1 MSYFTFLGH
10 PMNLKRCL
18 SFLVVC
24 VFTFFLA
31 FVPTSFF
38 GVNPETGLPL
48 FTLTQ
53 QRVIAIFV
61 FTAMMWIL
69 EVIPTWTTS
78 VVAIVSILLTTSN
91 KGLGFL
97 ISGEGVGQLTNYKDI
112 MAAFADPV
120 IMLFLGGFVLAFAAT
135 KVGLDVQL
143 AKVMLKPFGTNPKMV
158 LLGVLLVIGV
168 FSMFM
173 SNTATAAMML
183 TFLTPVLATLP
194 KDGGGRIALAL
205 AIPIAANIGG
215 MGTPIGTPPNAIAL
229 GAINDSLP
237 ADQQITFVGW
247 MIRMVPYVIVMLLF
261 AWLLLLKLYP
271 FKAKKIELKIEGQ
284 EVKATPFQKYVV
296 WVTFALTIILWV
308 GEKWFGVNSNVVAM
322 IPFAVFSAT
331 GIMKAKH
338 LEHINWAVLWM
349 VAGGFALGT
358 ALNQTGLASTL
369 IENIPFASWN
379 ALVVMLA
386 GGFICYFLS
395 NFISNSAAANLV
407 VPILIVVGKALSG
420 KSDPANLP
428 DGGADGGAVVADT
441 LSKADTLI
449 PAADSVVA
457 SADSV
462 AVVSDSLAVASDS
475 LATAATSAQEAAAY
489 FEALGGVPALIIG
502 VAICASLAMCLPVS
516 TPPNAL
522 AHSTGMI
529 STKQMATVGII
540 IGVVGFILGYLMLI
554 FVGF

>member
-1 MSYFTFLGH
+1 
-10 PMNLKRCL
+10 MNLKRCL

-24 VFTFFLA
+24 IFTFFLA
-31 FVPTSFF
+31 LVPTSFF
-38 GVNPETGLPL
+38 GVNPDTGLPI

-97 ISGEGVGQLTNYKDI
+97 IAKENVGALTNYKDI

-143 AKVMLKPFGTNPKMV
+143 AKVMLKPFGTNPKTV
-158 LLGVLLVIGV
+158 LLGVLLVIGT

-194 KDGGGRIALAL
+194 KDGGGRISLAL

-229 GAINDSLP
+229 GALQE
-237 ADQQITFVGW
+237 AGYAITFAGW
-247 MIRMVPYVIVMLLF
+247 MLRMVPYVILMLVF
-261 AWLLLLKLYP
+261 AWVLLMKLYP
-271 FKAKKIELKIEGQ
+271 FKAKSIELKIEGQ

-308 GEKWFGVNSNVVAM
+308 GEQWFKINSNIVAM

-369 IENIPFASWN
+369 IKTIPFASWN
-379 ALVVMLA
+379 ALVVMLV

-395 NFISNSAAANLV
+395 NFISNSASANLV
-407 VPILIVVGKALSG
+407 VPILIVVGKAMVG
-420 KSDPANLP
+420 NPE
-428 DGGADGGAVVADT
+428 
-441 LSKADTLI
+441 
-449 PAADSVVA
+449 
-457 SADSV
+457 SA
-462 AVVSDSLAVASDS
+462 
-475 LATAATSAQEAAAY
+475 EA
-489 FEALGGVPALIIG
+489 FNALGGVPAMIIG

-529 STKQMATVGII
+529 TTKQMATVGIV
-540 IGVVGFILGYLMLI
+540 IGAVGLVLGYLMLI
-554 FVGF
+554 VIGF

>member
-1 MSYFTFLGH
+1 MSYFSFLGH
-10 PMNLKRCL
+10 PMNVKRCL
-18 SFLVVC
+18 SFLGVC
-24 VFTFFLA
+24 VITFFLA

-38 GVNPETGLPL
+38 GVDPVTAEPI

-61 FTAMMWIL
+61 FTALMWIL

-97 ISGEGVGQLTNYKDI
+97 ITKENVGALTNYKDV

-143 AKVMLKPFGTNPKMV
+143 AKVMLKPFGKNPKTV
-158 LLGVLLVIGV
+158 LLGVLLVIGF

-205 AIPIAANIGG
+205 AIPIAANLGG

-229 GAINDSLP
+229 GALQEAGYN
-237 ADQQITFVGW
+237 ITFAGW
-247 MIRMVPYVIVMLLF
+247 MLRMVPYVIVMLLF
-261 AWLLLLKLYP
+261 AWALLLKLFP
-271 FKAKKIELKIEGQ
+271 FKAKTIELKIEGAP
-284 EVKATPFQKYVV
+284 VKVTPFQKYVV

-308 GEKWFGVNSNVVAM
+308 GESLFKVNSNIVAM

-331 GIMKAKH
+331 GILKARH

-358 ALNQTGLASTL
+358 ALNQTGLATKL
-369 IENIPFASWN
+369 IEIIPFSSWN
-379 ALVVMLA
+379 ALVVMLV

-407 VPILIVVGKALSG
+407 VPILIVVGKAMAG
-420 KSDPANLP
+420 NPA
-428 DGGADGGAVVADT
+428 
-441 LSKADTLI
+441 
-449 PAADSVVA
+449 
-457 SADSV
+457 
-462 AVVSDSLAVASDS
+462 
-475 LATAATSAQEAAAY
+475 
-489 FEALGGVPALIIG
+489 FEGMGGVPAMIVGI
-502 VAICASLAMCLPVS
+502 AISASLAMCLPVS

-522 AHSTGMI
+522 AASTGMI
-529 STKQMATVGII
+529 TTKQMATVGII
-540 IGVVGFILGYLMLI
+540 IGVVGFALGYAMLI
-554 FVGF
+554 FIGF

>member
-1 MSYFTFLGH
+1 MSYFPFLGH

-24 VFTFFLA
+24 IFTFFLA
-31 FVPTSFF
+31 LVPTSFF
-38 GVNPETGLPL
+38 GVNPDTGLPI

-97 ISGEGVGQLTNYKDI
+97 IAKENVGVLTNYKDV

-143 AKVMLKPFGTNPKMV
+143 AKVMLKPFGTNPKTV

-194 KDGGGRIALAL
+194 KDGGGRISLAL

-229 GAINDSLP
+229 GALQD
-237 ADQQITFVGW
+237 AGYAITFAGW
-247 MIRMVPYVIVMLLF
+247 MFRMVPYVIIMLVI
-261 AWLLLLKLYP
+261 AWVLLMKLYP
-271 FKAKKIELKIEGQ
+271 FKAKSIELKIEGQ

-308 GEKWFGVNSNVVAM
+308 GEQWFKINSNIVAM

-369 IENIPFASWN
+369 IKTIPFANWN
-379 ALVVMLA
+379 ALVVMLV

-395 NFISNSAAANLV
+395 NFISNSASANLV
-407 VPILIVVGKALSG
+407 VPILIVVGKALMG
-420 KSDPANLP
+420 NPH
-428 DGGADGGAVVADT
+428 
-441 LSKADTLI
+441 
-449 PAADSVVA
+449 
-457 SADSV
+457 
-462 AVVSDSLAVASDS
+462 
-475 LATAATSAQEAAAY
+475 
-489 FEALGGVPALIIG
+489 FESLGGVPAMIIG

-529 STKQMATVGII
+529 TTKQMATVGIVM
-540 IGVVGFILGYLMLI
+540 GAVGLVLGYLMLI
-554 FVGF
+554 FIGF

>member
-1 MSYFTFLGH
+1 
-10 PMNLKRCL
+10 MNLKRCL

-31 FVPTSFF
+31 LVPTSFY
-38 GVNPETGLPL
+38 GLNPETGLPI

-78 VVAIVSILLTTSN
+78 VVAIVAILLTTSN

-97 ISGEGVGQLTNYKDI
+97 ITKENIGELTNYKSI

-143 AKVMLKPFGTNPKMV
+143 AKVMLKPFGTNPKKV
-158 LLGVLLVIGV
+158 LLGVLLVIGI

-194 KDGGGRIALAL
+194 KDGGGRISLAL

-229 GAINDSLP
+229 GALQD
-237 ADQQITFVGW
+237 AGYAITFAGW
-247 MIRMVPYVIVMLLF
+247 MLRMVPFVILMLVI
-261 AWLLLLKLYP
+261 AWVLLMKLYP
-271 FKAKKIELKIEGQ
+271 FKAKSIELKIEGQ

-296 WVTFALTIILWV
+296 WVTFALTIILWI
-308 GEKWFGVNSNVVAM
+308 GEQWFKINSNIVAM

-358 ALNQTGLASTL
+358 ALNQTGLATTL
-369 IENIPFASWN
+369 INTIPFASWN
-379 ALVVMLA
+379 SLVVMLV

-395 NFISNSAAANLV
+395 NFISNSASANLV
-407 VPILIVVGKALSG
+407 VPILIVVGKAMTG
-420 KSDPANLP
+420 NP
-428 DGGADGGAVVADT
+428 
-441 LSKADTLI
+441 
-449 PAADSVVA
+449 
-457 SADSV
+457 
-462 AVVSDSLAVASDS
+462 
-475 LATAATSAQEAAAY
+475 E
-489 FEALGGVPALIIG
+489 FEALGGVPAMIIG

-540 IGVVGFILGYLMLI
+540 MGVVGLVLGYLMLI
-554 FVGF
+554 FIGF

>member
-1 MSYFTFLGH
+1 MSYFHFLGH

-31 FVPTSFF
+31 LVPSSFF
-38 GVNPETGLPL
+38 GINPETGLPI

-97 ISGEGVGQLTNYKDI
+97 IAKENVGALTNYKDI

-143 AKVMLKPFGTNPKMV
+143 AKVMLKPFGTNPKTV
-158 LLGVLLVIGV
+158 LLGILLVIGI

-194 KDGGGRIALAL
+194 KDGGGRISLAL

-229 GAINDSLP
+229 GALQE
-237 ADQQITFVGW
+237 AGYAVTFAGW
-247 MIRMVPYVIVMLLF
+247 MLRMVPYVVVMLLI
-261 AWLLLLKLYP
+261 AWVLLMKLYP
-271 FKAKKIELKIEGQ
+271 FKAKSIELKIEGQ

-296 WVTFALTIILWV
+296 WVTFALTIILWI
-308 GEKWFGVNSNVVAM
+308 GEQWFKINSNIVAM

-369 IENIPFASWN
+369 IKTIPFASWN
-379 ALVVMLA
+379 ALVVMLV

-395 NFISNSAAANLV
+395 NFISNSASANLV
-407 VPILIVVGKALSG
+407 VPILIVVGKAMAG
-420 KSDPANLP
+420 NP
-428 DGGADGGAVVADT
+428 G
-441 LSKADTLI
+441 
-449 PAADSVVA
+449 
-457 SADSV
+457 
-462 AVVSDSLAVASDS
+462 
-475 LATAATSAQEAAAY
+475 
-489 FEALGGVPALIIG
+489 FEALGGVPAMIIG

-529 STKQMATVGII
+529 TTKQMATVGVVM
-540 IGVVGFILGYLMLI
+540 GVVGLVLGYLMLI
-554 FVGF
+554 FIGF

>member
-1 MSYFTFLGH
+1 MSYFSFLGH

-24 VFTFFLA
+24 IFTFFLA
-31 FVPTSFF
+31 LVPTSFF
-38 GVNPETGLPL
+38 GVNPDTGLPI

-97 ISGEGVGQLTNYKDI
+97 IAKENIGALTNYKDV

-143 AKVMLKPFGTNPKMV
+143 AKVMLKPFGTNPKTV
-158 LLGVLLVIGV
+158 LLGVLLVIGT

-194 KDGGGRIALAL
+194 KDGGGRISLAL

-229 GAINDSLP
+229 GALQD
-237 ADQQITFVGW
+237 AGYAITFAGW
-247 MIRMVPYVIVMLLF
+247 MLRMVPYVIIMLVF
-261 AWLLLLKLYP
+261 AWVLLMKLYP
-271 FKAKKIELKIEGQ
+271 FKAKSIELKIEGQ

-308 GEKWFGVNSNVVAM
+308 GEQWFKINSNIVAM

-369 IENIPFASWN
+369 IKTIPFASWN
-379 ALVVMLA
+379 ALVVMLV

-395 NFISNSAAANLV
+395 NFISNSASANLV
-407 VPILIVVGKALSG
+407 VPILIVVGKALMG
-420 KSDPANLP
+420 NPH
-428 DGGADGGAVVADT
+428 
-441 LSKADTLI
+441 
-449 PAADSVVA
+449 
-457 SADSV
+457 
-462 AVVSDSLAVASDS
+462 
-475 LATAATSAQEAAAY
+475 
-489 FEALGGVPALIIG
+489 FESLGGVPAMIVG

-529 STKQMATVGII
+529 TTKQMATVGIVM
-540 IGVVGFILGYLMLI
+540 GLVGLVLGYLMLI
-554 FVGF
+554 FIGF

>member
-1 MSYFTFLGH
+1 MSYFSFLGH
-10 PMNLKRCL
+10 PMNLRRCL

-31 FVPTSFF
+31 LVPTSFF
-38 GVNPETGLPL
+38 GINPETGLPI

-97 ISGEGVGQLTNYKDI
+97 IAKENVGALTNYKDV

-143 AKVMLKPFGTNPKMV
+143 AKVMLKPFGTNPKTV
-158 LLGVLLVIGV
+158 LLGILLVIGI

-194 KDGGGRIALAL
+194 KDGGGRISLAL

-229 GAINDSLP
+229 GALQE
-237 ADQQITFVGW
+237 AGYAVTFAGW
-247 MIRMVPYVIVMLLF
+247 MLRMVPYVVVMLLI
-261 AWLLLLKLYP
+261 AWVLLMRLYP
-271 FKAKKIELKIEGQ
+271 FKAKSIELKIEGQ
-284 EVKATPFQKYVV
+284 EIKATPFQKYVV

-308 GEKWFGVNSNVVAM
+308 GEQWFKINSNIVAM

-331 GIMKAKH
+331 GIMKARH

-369 IENIPFASWN
+369 IKTIPFASWN
-379 ALVVMLA
+379 ALVVMLV

-395 NFISNSAAANLV
+395 NFISNSASANLV
-407 VPILIVVGKALSG
+407 VPILIVVGKAMAGNPS
-420 KSDPANLP
+420 
-428 DGGADGGAVVADT
+428 
-441 LSKADTLI
+441 
-449 PAADSVVA
+449 
-457 SADSV
+457 
-462 AVVSDSLAVASDS
+462 
-475 LATAATSAQEAAAY
+475 
-489 FEALGGVPALIIG
+489 FESLGGVPAMIIG

-529 STKQMATVGII
+529 TTKQMATVGIVMGA
-540 IGVVGFILGYLMLI
+540 IGLVLGYLMLI
-554 FVGF
+554 FIGF

>member
-1 MSYFTFLGH
+1 MSYFSFLGH
-10 PMNLKRCL
+10 PMNLRRCL

-31 FVPTSFF
+31 LVPSSFF
-38 GVNPETGLPL
+38 GINPETGLPI

-97 ISGEGVGQLTNYKDI
+97 IAKENVGALTNYKDI

-143 AKVMLKPFGTNPKMV
+143 AKVMLKPFGTNPKTV
-158 LLGVLLVIGV
+158 LLGVLLVIGI

-194 KDGGGRIALAL
+194 KDGGGRISLAL

-215 MGTPIGTPPNAIAL
+215 MGTPIGTPPKAIAL
-229 GAINDSLP
+229 GALQE
-237 ADQQITFVGW
+237 AGYTVTFAGW
-247 MIRMVPYVIVMLLF
+247 MLRMVPYVIIMLVI
-261 AWLLLLKLYP
+261 AWVFLMKVYP
-271 FKAKKIELKIEGQ
+271 FKAKSIELKIEGQ
-284 EVKATPFQKYVV
+284 EIKATPFQKYVV

-308 GEKWFGVNSNVVAM
+308 GEQWFKINSNIVAM

-349 VAGGFALGT
+349 VAGGFALGP

-369 IENIPFASWN
+369 IKTIPFASWN
-379 ALVVMLA
+379 SLVVMLV

-395 NFISNSAAANLV
+395 NFISNSASANLV
-407 VPILIVVGKALSG
+407 VPILIVVGKAMAG
-420 KSDPANLP
+420 NP
-428 DGGADGGAVVADT
+428 G
-441 LSKADTLI
+441 
-449 PAADSVVA
+449 
-457 SADSV
+457 
-462 AVVSDSLAVASDS
+462 
-475 LATAATSAQEAAAY
+475 
-489 FEALGGVPALIIG
+489 FEALGGVPAMIIG

-529 STKQMATVGII
+529 TTKQMATVGIVMGA
-540 IGVVGFILGYLMLI
+540 IGLVLGYLMLI
-554 FVGF
+554 FIGF

>member
-10 PMNLKRCL
+10 PMNYRRCI

-31 FVPTSFF
+31 LVPTSFY
-38 GVNPETGLPL
+38 GVNPDTLEPI

-97 ISGEGVGQLTNYKDI
+97 MVKDNLGELTNYKSI

-143 AKVMLKPFGTNPKMV
+143 AKVMLKPFGKNPKTV
-158 LLGVLLVIGV
+158 LLGLLLVIGL

-194 KDGGGRIALAL
+194 KDGGGRISLAL
-205 AIPIAANIGG
+205 AIPIAANLGG

-229 GAINDSLP
+229 GALQD
-237 ADQQITFVGW
+237 AGYAITFVGW
-247 MIRMVPYVIVMLLF
+247 MLRMVPYVIVMLLI
-261 AWLLLLKLYP
+261 AWVLLMKLYP
-271 FKAKKIELKIEGQ
+271 FKAKSIEIKIEGAP
-284 EVKATPFQKYVV
+284 VKTTPFQKYVV

-308 GEKWFGVNSNVVAM
+308 GESLFKVNSNIVAM

-331 GIMKAKH
+331 GILKARD

-369 IENIPFASWN
+369 IQTIPFASWN
-379 ALVVMLA
+379 AIVVMLV

-395 NFISNSAAANLV
+395 NFISNSASANLV
-407 VPILIVVGKALSG
+407 VPILIVVGKAMMG
-420 KSDPANLP
+420 NPA
-428 DGGADGGAVVADT
+428 
-441 LSKADTLI
+441 
-449 PAADSVVA
+449 
-457 SADSV
+457 
-462 AVVSDSLAVASDS
+462 
-475 LATAATSAQEAAAY
+475 
-489 FEALGGVPALIIG
+489 FEAVGGVPAMIVGI
-502 VAICASLAMCLPVS
+502 AIAASLAMCLPVS

-529 STKQMATVGII
+529 TTKQMATVGII
-540 IGVVGFILGYLMLI
+540 LGVVGFALGYLMLI
-554 FVGF
+554 FIGF

>member
-1 MSYFTFLGH
+1 MSYFSFLGH
-10 PMNLKRCL
+10 PMNVKRCV
-18 SFLVVC
+18 SFLIVC

-31 FVPTSFF
+31 LVPTSFF
-38 GVNPETGLPL
+38 GTDPLTGANL

-97 ISGEGVGQLTNYKDI
+97 ITKENVGALTNYKDV

-143 AKVMLKPFGTNPKMV
+143 AKIMLKPFGKNPKTV
-158 LLGVLLVIGV
+158 LLGVLLVIGL

-205 AIPIAANIGG
+205 AIPIAANLGG
-215 MGTPIGTPPNAIAL
+215 IGTPIGTPPNAIAL
-229 GAINDSLP
+229 GALQEAGYN
-237 ADQQITFVGW
+237 ITFAGW
-247 MIRMVPYVIVMLLF
+247 MLRMVPYVIVMLLF
-261 AWLLLLKLYP
+261 AWVLLMKMFP
-271 FKAKKIELKIEGQ
+271 FKAKTIELKIEGAP
-284 EVKATPFQKYVV
+284 VKVTPFQKYVV

-308 GEKWFGVNSNVVAM
+308 GESIFKVNSNIVAM

-331 GIMKAKH
+331 GILKARH

-358 ALNQTGLASTL
+358 ALNQTGLATRL
-369 IENIPFASWN
+369 IEIVPFASWN
-379 ALVVMLA
+379 AIVVMA
-386 GGFICYFLS
+386 VGGLICYFLS

-407 VPILIVVGKALSG
+407 VPILIVVGKAMAG
-420 KSDPANLP
+420 NPA
-428 DGGADGGAVVADT
+428 
-441 LSKADTLI
+441 
-449 PAADSVVA
+449 
-457 SADSV
+457 
-462 AVVSDSLAVASDS
+462 
-475 LATAATSAQEAAAY
+475 
-489 FEALGGVPALIIG
+489 FESMGGVPAMIVGI
-502 VAICASLAMCLPVS
+502 AISASIAMCLPVS

-529 STKQMATVGII
+529 TTKQMATVGII
-540 IGVVGFILGYLMLI
+540 IGVVGFILGYAMLI
-554 FVGF
+554 LVGF

>member
-1 MSYFTFLGH
+1 MSYFHFLGH

-31 FVPTSFF
+31 FVPSSFY
-38 GVNPETGLPL
+38 GINPETGLPI

-97 ISGEGVGQLTNYKDI
+97 IAKENVGALTNYKDI

-143 AKVMLKPFGTNPKMV
+143 AKVMLKPFGTNPKTV
-158 LLGVLLVIGV
+158 LLGVLLVIGI

-194 KDGGGRIALAL
+194 KDGGGRISLAL

-229 GAINDSLP
+229 GALQEAGYN
-237 ADQQITFVGW
+237 ITFAGW
-247 MIRMVPYVIVMLLF
+247 MLRMVPYVILMLVI
-261 AWLLLLKLYP
+261 AWFLLMKLYP
-271 FKAKKIELKIEGQ
+271 FKAKSIELKIEGQ
-284 EVKATPFQKYVV
+284 EIKVTPFQKYVV

-308 GEKWFGVNSNVVAM
+308 GESIFKINSNIVAM

-331 GIMKAKH
+331 GIMKARH

-369 IENIPFASWN
+369 IKTIPFASWN
-379 ALVVMLA
+379 ALVVMLV

-395 NFISNSAAANLV
+395 NFISNSASANLV
-407 VPILIVVGKALSG
+407 VPILIVVGKALMG
-420 KSDPANLP
+420 NPH
-428 DGGADGGAVVADT
+428 
-441 LSKADTLI
+441 
-449 PAADSVVA
+449 
-457 SADSV
+457 
-462 AVVSDSLAVASDS
+462 
-475 LATAATSAQEAAAY
+475 
-489 FEALGGVPALIIG
+489 FESLGGVPAMIVG
-502 VAICASLAMCLPVS
+502 VAIAASVAMCLPVS

-529 STKQMATVGII
+529 TTKQMATVGII
-540 IGVVGFILGYLMLI
+540 MGAVGLTLGYLMLI
-554 FVGF
+554 FIGF

>member
-1 MSYFTFLGH
+1 
-10 PMNLKRCL
+10 MNVKRCV
-18 SFLVVC
+18 SFLIVC

-31 FVPTSFF
+31 LVPTSFF
-38 GVNPETGLPL
+38 GTDPATGANL

-97 ISGEGVGQLTNYKDI
+97 ISKENVGALTNYKDV

-143 AKVMLKPFGTNPKMV
+143 AKIMLKPFGKNPKTV
-158 LLGVLLVIGV
+158 LLGVLLVIGL

-205 AIPIAANIGG
+205 AIPIAANLGG
-215 MGTPIGTPPNAIAL
+215 IGTPIGTPPNAIAL
-229 GAINDSLP
+229 GALQEAGYN
-237 ADQQITFVGW
+237 ITFAGW
-247 MIRMVPYVIVMLLF
+247 MLRMVPYVIVMLLF
-261 AWLLLLKLYP
+261 AWVLLMKMFP
-271 FKAKKIELKIEGQ
+271 FKAKTIELKIEGAP
-284 EVKATPFQKYVV
+284 VKVTPFQKYVV

-308 GEKWFGVNSNVVAM
+308 GESIFKVNSNIVAM

-331 GIMKAKH
+331 GILKARH

-358 ALNQTGLASTL
+358 ALNQTGLATRL
-369 IENIPFASWN
+369 IQIIPFASWN
-379 ALVVMLA
+379 ALIVMIV
-386 GGFICYFLS
+386 GGLICYFLS
-395 NFISNSAAANLV
+395 NFISNSASANLV
-407 VPILIVVGKALSG
+407 VPILVVVGTAMK
-420 KSDPANLP
+420 DNP
-428 DGGADGGAVVADT
+428 DF
-441 LSKADTLI
+441 I
-449 PAADSVVA
+449 
-457 SADSV
+457 
-462 AVVSDSLAVASDS
+462 
-475 LATAATSAQEAAAY
+475 
-489 FEALGGVPALIIG
+489 ALGGVPAMIVGI
-502 VAICASLAMCLPVS
+502 AIAASVAMCLPVS

-529 STKQMATVGII
+529 TTKQMATVGII
-540 IGVVGFILGYLMLI
+540 LGVVGLILGYLMLI
-554 FVGF
+554 FIGF

>member
-1 MSYFTFLGH
+1 MSYFSFLGH
-10 PMNLKRCL
+10 PMNLRRCL
-18 SFLVVC
+18 SFLIVC

-31 FVPTSFF
+31 LVPSSFY
-38 GVNPETGLPL
+38 GINPETGLPI

-97 ISGEGVGQLTNYKDI
+97 IAKENVGALTNYKDI

-143 AKVMLKPFGTNPKMV
+143 AKVMLKPFGTNPKTV
-158 LLGVLLVIGV
+158 LLGVLLVIGI

-194 KDGGGRIALAL
+194 KDGGGRISLAL

-229 GAINDSLP
+229 GALQEAGYN
-237 ADQQITFVGW
+237 ITFAGW
-247 MIRMVPYVIVMLLF
+247 MLRMVPYVILMLVI
-261 AWLLLLKLYP
+261 AWVLLMKLYP
-271 FKAKKIELKIEGQ
+271 FKAKSIELKIEGAP
-284 EVKATPFQKYVV
+284 VKVTPFQKYVV

-308 GEKWFGVNSNVVAM
+308 GESLFKVNSNIVAM

-358 ALNQTGLASTL
+358 ALNQTGLATTL
-369 IENIPFASWN
+369 INTIPFASWN
-379 ALVVMLA
+379 ALVVMLV

-395 NFISNSAAANLV
+395 NFISNSASANLV
-407 VPILIVVGKALSG
+407 VPILIVVGKAMSG
-420 KSDPANLP
+420 NP
-428 DGGADGGAVVADT
+428 G
-441 LSKADTLI
+441 
-449 PAADSVVA
+449 
-457 SADSV
+457 
-462 AVVSDSLAVASDS
+462 
-475 LATAATSAQEAAAY
+475 
-489 FEALGGVPALIIG
+489 FEALGGVPAMIIG

-529 STKQMATVGII
+529 TTKQMSTVGII
-540 IGVVGFILGYLMLI
+540 LGAVGLVLGYLMLI
-554 FVGF
+554 FIGF

>member
-24 VFTFFLA
+24 VITFVLA
-31 FVPTSFF
+31 FLPTSVF
-38 GVNPETGLPL
+38 GVNEQGELL

-61 FTAMMWIL
+61 FTALMWIL

-97 ISGEGVGQLTNYKDI
+97 MAKENVGSLTNYKDV

-143 AKVMLKPFGTNPKMV
+143 ARVMLKPFGKNPKTV

-183 TFLTPVLATLP
+183 TFLTPVLLTLP
-194 KDGGGRIALAL
+194 ADGGGRISLAL

-215 MGTPIGTPPNAIAL
+215 IGTPIGTPPNAIAL
-229 GAINDSLP
+229 GALQEAGYN
-237 ADQQITFVGW
+237 ITFVDW
-247 MIRMVPYVIVMLLF
+247 MIRMVPFVII
-261 AWLLLLKLYP
+261 LLLVAWVILTKMFP
-271 FKAKKIELKIEGQ
+271 FKAKTIDLKIEA
-284 EVKATPFQKYVV
+284 KPTKTTPFQKYVV
-296 WVTFALTIILWV
+296 WVTFALTIILWI
-308 GEKWFGVNSNVVAM
+308 GESFFKVNSNIVAM

-331 GIMKAKH
+331 GILKARD

-369 IENIPFASWN
+369 IENIPFANWS
-379 ALVVMLA
+379 ALVVMII
-386 GGFICYFLS
+386 GGLICYLLS

-407 VPILIVVGKALSG
+407 VPILVVVGTAMKG
-420 KSDPANLP
+420 
-428 DGGADGGAVVADT
+428 
-441 LSKADTLI
+441 I
-449 PAADSVVA
+449 PS
-457 SADSV
+457 
-462 AVVSDSLAVASDS
+462 
-475 LATAATSAQEAAAY
+475 
-489 FEALGGVPALIIG
+489 FEALGGLPAMIIG
-502 VAICASLAMCLPVS
+502 IAIAASVAMCLPVS

-529 STKQMATVGII
+529 TTKQMATMGII
-540 IGVVGFILGYLMLI
+540 LGVIGLGLGYLMLI

>member
-1 MSYFTFLGH
+1 MSYFHFLGH

-31 FVPTSFF
+31 LVPSSFY
-38 GVNPETGLPL
+38 GVNPETLEPL
-48 FTLTQ
+48 FTATQ

-97 ISGEGVGQLTNYKDI
+97 MGEGVGAMTNYKDV

-143 AKVMLKPFGTNPKMV
+143 ARIMLKPFGTNPKTV
-158 LLGVLLVIGV
+158 LLGVLLVIGL

-183 TFLTPVLATLP
+183 TFLAPVLATLP
-194 KDGGGRIALAL
+194 QDGGGRISLAL
-205 AIPIAANIGG
+205 AIPIAANLGG

-229 GAINDSLP
+229 GALQE
-237 ADQQITFVGW
+237 AGYAITFVGW
-247 MIRMVPYVIVMLLF
+247 MVRMVPFVIVMLLF
-261 AWLLLLKLYP
+261 AWALLTKLYP
-271 FKAKKIELKIEGQ
+271 FKAKSIELKIEG
-284 EVKATPFQKYVV
+284 EPIKTTPFQKYVV

-308 GEKWFGVNSNVVAM
+308 GEKLFGVNSNIVAM

-331 GIMKAKH
+331 GILKARD

-358 ALNQTGLASTL
+358 ALNQTGLATTL
-369 IENIPFASWN
+369 IQNIPFASWN
-379 ALVVMLA
+379 AIVVMLV
-386 GGFICYFLS
+386 GGFLCYFLS

-407 VPILIVVGKALSG
+407 VPILIVVGKAMAG
-420 KSDPANLP
+420 N
-428 DGGADGGAVVADT
+428 
-441 LSKADTLI
+441 
-449 PAADSVVA
+449 A
-457 SADSV
+457 S
-462 AVVSDSLAVASDS
+462 
-475 LATAATSAQEAAAY
+475 
-489 FEALGGVPALIIG
+489 FEAMGGVPAMIVGI
-502 VAICASLAMCLPVS
+502 AIAASLAMCLPVS

-529 STKQMATVGII
+529 TTKQMATVGII
-540 IGVVGFILGYLMLI
+540 IGVVGFVLGYLMLI
-554 FVGF
+554 FIGF

>member
-10 PMNLKRCL
+10 PMNFKRCL
-18 SFLVVC
+18 SFLIVC

-31 FVPTSFF
+31 LVPTSFY
-38 GVNPETGLPL
+38 GVNPDTGLPI

-53 QRVIAIFV
+53 QRVIAIFA

-97 ISGEGVGQLTNYKDI
+97 MAKDNLGELTNYKSI

-143 AKVMLKPFGTNPKMV
+143 AKVMLKPFGKNPKTV

-194 KDGGGRIALAL
+194 KDGGGRISLAL
-205 AIPIAANIGG
+205 AIPIAANLGG

-229 GAINDSLP
+229 GALQDAGYN
-237 ADQQITFVGW
+237 ITFVGW

-261 AWLLLLKLYP
+261 AWFLLMKLYP
-271 FKAKKIELKIEGQ
+271 FKAKSIELKIEGAPI
-284 EVKATPFQKYVV
+284 KTTPFQKYVV

-308 GEKWFGVNSNVVAM
+308 GESLFKVNSNIVAM

-331 GIMKAKH
+331 GILKARH

-358 ALNQTGLASTL
+358 ALNQTGLATTL
-369 IENIPFASWN
+369 IKTIPFASWN
-379 ALVVMLA
+379 ALVVMLV
-386 GGFICYFLS
+386 GGLICYFLS
-395 NFISNSAAANLV
+395 NFISNSASANLV
-407 VPILIVVGKALSG
+407 VPILMVVGKAIAG
-420 KSDPANLP
+420 NPE
-428 DGGADGGAVVADT
+428 
-441 LSKADTLI
+441 
-449 PAADSVVA
+449 
-457 SADSV
+457 SAESF
-462 AVVSDSLAVASDS
+462 S
-475 LATAATSAQEAAAY
+475 
-489 FEALGGVPALIIG
+489 ALGGVSAMIIG

-529 STKQMATVGII
+529 TTKQMATVGII
-540 IGVVGFILGYLMLI
+540 VGIVGLVLGYAMLI
-554 FVGF
+554 FIGF

>member
-1 MSYFTFLGH
+1 MSYFSFLGH
-10 PMNLKRCL
+10 PMNYKRCI
-18 SFLVVC
+18 SFLIVC

-31 FVPTSFF
+31 FVPTSFY
-38 GVNPETGLPL
+38 GVNPDTGLPI

-53 QRVIAIFV
+53 QRVIAIFA

-78 VVAIVSILLTTSN
+78 VVAIVAILLTTSN

-97 ISGEGVGQLTNYKDI
+97 MAKDNLGELTNYKSI

-143 AKVMLKPFGTNPKMV
+143 AKVMLKPFGKNPKTV
-158 LLGVLLVIGV
+158 LLGVLLVIGI

-194 KDGGGRIALAL
+194 KDGGGRISLAL
-205 AIPIAANIGG
+205 AIPIAANLGG

-229 GAINDSLP
+229 GALQDAGYN
-237 ADQQITFVGW
+237 ITFVGW

-261 AWLLLLKLYP
+261 AWFLLMKLYP
-271 FKAKKIELKIEGQ
+271 FKAKSIELKIEGAPI
-284 EVKATPFQKYVV
+284 KTTPFQKYVV

-308 GEKWFGVNSNVVAM
+308 GESLFKVNSNIVAM

-331 GIMKAKH
+331 GILKAKH

-358 ALNQTGLASTL
+358 ALNQTGLATTL
-369 IENIPFASWN
+369 IKTIPFASWN
-379 ALVVMLA
+379 ALVVMLV
-386 GGFICYFLS
+386 GGLICYFLS
-395 NFISNSAAANLV
+395 NFISNSASANLV
-407 VPILIVVGKALSG
+407 VPILMVVGKAIAG
-420 KSDPANLP
+420 NPE
-428 DGGADGGAVVADT
+428 
-441 LSKADTLI
+441 
-449 PAADSVVA
+449 
-457 SADSV
+457 SAESF
-462 AVVSDSLAVASDS
+462 S
-475 LATAATSAQEAAAY
+475 
-489 FEALGGVPALIIG
+489 ALGGVSAMIVG

-529 STKQMATVGII
+529 TTKQMATVGVI
-540 IGVVGFILGYLMLI
+540 IGVVGVVLGYLMLI
-554 FVGF
+554 FIGF

>member
-1 MSYFTFLGH
+1 MSYFSFLGH
-10 PMNLKRCL
+10 PMNLRRCL

-31 FVPTSFF
+31 LVPSSFF
-38 GVNPETGLPL
+38 GINPETGLPI

-97 ISGEGVGQLTNYKDI
+97 IAKENVGALTNYKDI

-143 AKVMLKPFGTNPKMV
+143 AKVMLKPFGTNPKTV
-158 LLGVLLVIGV
+158 LLGVLLVIGI

-194 KDGGGRIALAL
+194 KDGGGRISLAL

-229 GAINDSLP
+229 GALQE
-237 ADQQITFVGW
+237 AGYTVTFAGW
-247 MIRMVPYVIVMLLF
+247 MLRMVPYVIIMLVI
-261 AWLLLLKLYP
+261 AWVFLMKVYP
-271 FKAKKIELKIEGQ
+271 FKAKSIELKIEGQ
-284 EVKATPFQKYVV
+284 EIKATPFQKYVV

-308 GEKWFGVNSNVVAM
+308 GEQWFKINSNIVAM

-369 IENIPFASWN
+369 IKTIPFASWN
-379 ALVVMLA
+379 SLVVMLV

-407 VPILIVVGKALSG
+407 VPILVVVGKAMSG
-420 KSDPANLP
+420 NPA
-428 DGGADGGAVVADT
+428 
-441 LSKADTLI
+441 
-449 PAADSVVA
+449 
-457 SADSV
+457 
-462 AVVSDSLAVASDS
+462 
-475 LATAATSAQEAAAY
+475 
-489 FEALGGVPALIIG
+489 FESLGGVPSMIAGI
-502 VAICASLAMCLPVS
+502 AICASIAMCLPVS

-522 AHSTGMI
+522 AASTGMI

-540 IGVVGFILGYLMLI
+540 MGVIGFVLGFAMLI
-554 FVGF
+554 FIGF

>member
-1 MSYFTFLGH
+1 MSYFSFLGH
-10 PMNLKRCL
+10 PMNVKRCL
-18 SFLVVC
+18 SFLGVC
-24 VFTFFLA
+24 VVTFFLA

-38 GVNPETGLPL
+38 GVDPVTAEPI

-61 FTAMMWIL
+61 FTALMWIL

-97 ISGEGVGQLTNYKDI
+97 IAKENVGALTNYKDV

-143 AKVMLKPFGTNPKMV
+143 AKVMLKPFGKNPKFV
-158 LLGVLLVIGV
+158 LLGVLLVIGI

-194 KDGGGRIALAL
+194 KDGGGRISLAL

-229 GAINDSLP
+229 GALQEAGYN
-237 ADQQITFVGW
+237 ITFAGW
-247 MIRMVPYVIVMLLF
+247 MLRMVPFVLLMLF
-261 AWLLLLKLYP
+261 IAWILLQKLYP
-271 FKAKKIELKIEGQ
+271 FKAKSIELKIEGAP
-284 EVKATPFQKYVV
+284 VKVTPFQKYVV

-308 GEKWFGVNSNVVAM
+308 GESLFKVNSNIVAM

-331 GIMKAKH
+331 GILKARH

-358 ALNQTGLASTL
+358 ALNQTGLATKL
-369 IENIPFASWN
+369 IEIIPFASWN
-379 ALVVMLA
+379 ALVVMLV

-407 VPILIVVGKALSG
+407 VPILIVVGKAMAG
-420 KSDPANLP
+420 NPA
-428 DGGADGGAVVADT
+428 
-441 LSKADTLI
+441 
-449 PAADSVVA
+449 
-457 SADSV
+457 
-462 AVVSDSLAVASDS
+462 
-475 LATAATSAQEAAAY
+475 
-489 FEALGGVPALIIG
+489 FENMGGVPAMIIG
-502 VAICASLAMCLPVS
+502 IAISASIAMCLPVS

-522 AHSTGMI
+522 AASTGMI
-529 STKQMATVGII
+529 TTKQMATVGIVM
-540 IGVVGFILGYLMLI
+540 GVVGFALGYLMLI
-554 FVGF
+554 FIGF

>member
-1 MSYFTFLGH
+1 
-10 PMNLKRCL
+10 MNVKRCV
-18 SFLVVC
+18 SFLIVC

-31 FVPTSFF
+31 LVPTSFF
-38 GVNPETGLPL
+38 GTDPVTGANL

-97 ISGEGVGQLTNYKDI
+97 ISKENVGALTNYKDV

-143 AKVMLKPFGTNPKMV
+143 AKIMLKPFGKNPKTV
-158 LLGVLLVIGV
+158 LLGVLLVIGF

-205 AIPIAANIGG
+205 AIPIAANLGG
-215 MGTPIGTPPNAIAL
+215 IGTPIGTPPNAIAL
-229 GAINDSLP
+229 GALQEAGYN
-237 ADQQITFVGW
+237 ITFAGW
-247 MIRMVPYVIVMLLF
+247 MLRMVPYVIVMLLF
-261 AWLLLLKLYP
+261 AWVLLMKMFP
-271 FKAKKIELKIEGQ
+271 FKAKTIELKIEGAP
-284 EVKATPFQKYVV
+284 VKVTPFQKYVV

-308 GEKWFGVNSNVVAM
+308 GESIFKVNSNIVAM

-331 GIMKAKH
+331 GILKARH

-358 ALNQTGLASTL
+358 ALNQTGLATRL
-369 IENIPFASWN
+369 IQIIPFASWN
-379 ALVVMLA
+379 ALIVMIV
-386 GGFICYFLS
+386 GGLICYFLS
-395 NFISNSAAANLV
+395 NFISNSASANLV
-407 VPILIVVGKALSG
+407 VPILVVVGTAMK
-420 KSDPANLP
+420 DNP
-428 DGGADGGAVVADT
+428 DF
-441 LSKADTLI
+441 I
-449 PAADSVVA
+449 
-457 SADSV
+457 
-462 AVVSDSLAVASDS
+462 
-475 LATAATSAQEAAAY
+475 
-489 FEALGGVPALIIG
+489 ALGGVPAMIVGI
-502 VAICASLAMCLPVS
+502 AIAASVAMCLPVS

-529 STKQMATVGII
+529 TTKQMATVGII
-540 IGVVGFILGYLMLI
+540 IGVVGLTLGYLMLI
-554 FVGF
+554 FIGF

>member
-1 MSYFTFLGH
+1 MSYFHFLGH
-10 PMNLKRCL
+10 PMNLRRCL

-31 FVPTSFF
+31 LVPSSFF
-38 GVNPETGLPL
+38 GVNPDTLEPI
-48 FTLTQ
+48 FTATQ

-78 VVAIVSILLTTSN
+78 VVAIVAILLTTSN

-97 ISGEGVGQLTNYKDI
+97 IGDGVGALTNYKDV

-143 AKVMLKPFGTNPKMV
+143 AKLMLKPFGTNPKTV
-158 LLGVLLVIGV
+158 LLGVLLVIGI

-194 KDGGGRIALAL
+194 KDGGGRISLAL
-205 AIPIAANIGG
+205 AIPIAANLGG

-229 GAINDSLP
+229 GALQEAGYN
-237 ADQQITFVGW
+237 ITFAGW
-247 MIRMVPYVIVMLLF
+247 MLRMVPYVLVMLLF
-261 AWLLLLKLYP
+261 AWFLLNKMYP
-271 FKAKKIELKIEGQ
+271 FKAKSIELKIEGAP
-284 EVKATPFQKYVV
+284 VKTTPFQKYVV
-296 WVTFALTIILWV
+296 WVTFALTIILWIFESV
-308 GEKWFGVNSNVVAM
+308 FGVNSNIVAM

-331 GIMKAKH
+331 GILKARD

-358 ALNQTGLASTL
+358 ALNQTGLATTL
-369 IENIPFASWN
+369 IQNIPFASWN
-379 ALVVMLA
+379 ALVVMLV

-407 VPILIVVGKALSG
+407 VPILIVVGKAMSG
-420 KSDPANLP
+420 SE
-428 DGGADGGAVVADT
+428 T
-441 LSKADTLI
+441 
-449 PAADSVVA
+449 
-457 SADSV
+457 
-462 AVVSDSLAVASDS
+462 
-475 LATAATSAQEAAAY
+475 
-489 FEALGGVPALIIG
+489 FEAMGGVPAMIIG
-502 VAICASLAMCLPVS
+502 IAISASIAMCLPVS

-529 STKQMATVGII
+529 TTKQMATVGLIL
-540 IGVVGFILGYLMLI
+540 GVVGFVLGYLMLI
-554 FVGF
+554 FIGF

>member
-31 FVPTSFF
+31 LVPTSFY
-38 GVNPETGLPL
+38 GINPETGLPI

-78 VVAIVSILLTTSN
+78 VVAIVAILLTTSN

-97 ISGEGVGQLTNYKDI
+97 MNVDNVGELTNYKSV

-143 AKVMLKPFGTNPKMV
+143 AKVMLKPFGTNPKTV
-158 LLGVLLVIGV
+158 LLGVLLVIGI

-194 KDGGGRIALAL
+194 KDGGGRISLAL

-229 GAINDSLP
+229 GALQD
-237 ADQQITFVGW
+237 AGYEITFVGW
-247 MIRMVPYVIVMLLF
+247 MLRMVPYVVVMLLF
-261 AWLLLLKLYP
+261 AWFLLMKLYP
-271 FKAKKIELKIEGQ
+271 FKAKKIELKIEGAPT
-284 EVKATPFQKYVV
+284 KTTPFQKYVV

-308 GEKWFGVNSNVVAM
+308 GESLFKVNSNIVAM

-331 GIMKAKH
+331 GILKARD

-358 ALNQTGLASTL
+358 ALNQTGLATTL
-369 IENIPFASWN
+369 INTIPFASWN
-379 ALVVMLA
+379 ALVVMLV

-395 NFISNSAAANLV
+395 NFISNSASANLV
-407 VPILIVVGKALSG
+407 VPILIVVGKAMSG
-420 KSDPANLP
+420 NPS
-428 DGGADGGAVVADT
+428 
-441 LSKADTLI
+441 
-449 PAADSVVA
+449 
-457 SADSV
+457 
-462 AVVSDSLAVASDS
+462 
-475 LATAATSAQEAAAY
+475 
-489 FEALGGVPALIIG
+489 FEALGGVPAMIAGI
-502 VAICASLAMCLPVS
+502 AICASLAMCLPVS

-529 STKQMATVGII
+529 TTKQMATVGII
-540 IGVVGFILGYLMLI
+540 IGVVGFVLGYLMLMFI
-554 FVGF
+554 GF

>member
-1 MSYFTFLGH
+1 MSYFHFLGH

-31 FVPTSFF
+31 LVPSSFY
-38 GVNPETGLPL
+38 GVNPETLEPI
-48 FTLTQ
+48 FTATQ

-97 ISGEGVGQLTNYKDI
+97 MGEGVGAMTNYKDV

-158 LLGVLLVIGV
+158 LLGVLLVIGI

-183 TFLTPVLATLP
+183 TFLTPVLAILP
-194 KDGGGRIALAL
+194 KDGGGRISLAL
-205 AIPIAANIGG
+205 AIPIAANLGG

-229 GAINDSLP
+229 GALQD
-237 ADQQITFVGW
+237 AGYGITFVGW
-247 MIRMVPYVIVMLLF
+247 MIRMVPFVIVMLVL
-261 AWLLLLKLYP
+261 AWLLLMKLYP
-271 FKAKKIELKIEGQ
+271 FKAKSIELKIEGAP
-284 EVKATPFQKYVV
+284 VKTTPFQKYVV

-308 GEKWFGVNSNVVAM
+308 GEKLFGVNSNIVAM

-331 GIMKAKH
+331 GILKARD

-358 ALNQTGLASTL
+358 ALNQTGLATTL
-369 IENIPFASWN
+369 IQNIPFASWN
-379 ALVVMLA
+379 ALVVMLV

-407 VPILIVVGKALSG
+407 VPILIVVGKAMSG
-420 KSDPANLP
+420 NPS
-428 DGGADGGAVVADT
+428 
-441 LSKADTLI
+441 
-449 PAADSVVA
+449 
-457 SADSV
+457 
-462 AVVSDSLAVASDS
+462 
-475 LATAATSAQEAAAY
+475 
-489 FEALGGVPALIIG
+489 FESLGGVPAMIVGI
-502 VAICASLAMCLPVS
+502 AIAASLAMCLPVS

-529 STKQMATVGII
+529 TTKQMATVGII
-540 IGVVGFILGYLMLI
+540 IGVVGFVLGYLMLI
-554 FVGF
+554 FIGF

>member
-1 MSYFTFLGH
+1 MSYFHFLGH

-31 FVPTSFF
+31 FVPSSFY
-38 GVNPETGLPL
+38 GINPETGLPV

-97 ISGEGVGQLTNYKDI
+97 IAKENVGALTNYKDI

-143 AKVMLKPFGTNPKMV
+143 AKVMLKPFGTNPKTV
-158 LLGVLLVIGV
+158 LLGVLLVIGI

-194 KDGGGRIALAL
+194 KDGGGRISLAL

-229 GAINDSLP
+229 GALQEAGYN
-237 ADQQITFVGW
+237 ITFAGW
-247 MIRMVPYVIVMLLF
+247 MLRMVPYVILMLVI
-261 AWLLLLKLYP
+261 AWFLLMKLYP
-271 FKAKKIELKIEGQ
+271 FKAKSIELKIEGQ
-284 EVKATPFQKYVV
+284 EIKVTPFQKYVV

-308 GEKWFGVNSNVVAM
+308 GESIFKINSNIVAM

-331 GIMKAKH
+331 GIMKARH

-369 IENIPFASWN
+369 IKTIPFASWN
-379 ALVVMLA
+379 ALIVMLV

-395 NFISNSAAANLV
+395 NFISNSASANLV
-407 VPILIVVGKALSG
+407 VPILIVVGKAMAG
-420 KSDPANLP
+420 NP
-428 DGGADGGAVVADT
+428 G
-441 LSKADTLI
+441 
-449 PAADSVVA
+449 
-457 SADSV
+457 
-462 AVVSDSLAVASDS
+462 
-475 LATAATSAQEAAAY
+475 
-489 FEALGGVPALIIG
+489 FEALGGVPAMIIG

-529 STKQMATVGII
+529 TTKQMATVGIV
-540 IGVVGFILGYLMLI
+540 IGAVGLVLGYLMLI
-554 FVGF
+554 FIGF

>member
-1 MSYFTFLGH
+1 MSYFSFLGH

-24 VFTFFLA
+24 IFTFFLA
-31 FVPTSFF
+31 LVPTSFF
-38 GVNPETGLPL
+38 GVNPDTGLPI

-97 ISGEGVGQLTNYKDI
+97 IAKENIGALTNYKDV
-112 MAAFADPV
+112 MDAFADPV

-143 AKVMLKPFGTNPKMV
+143 AKVMLKPFGTNPKTV
-158 LLGVLLVIGV
+158 LLGVLLVIGI

-194 KDGGGRIALAL
+194 KDGGGRISLAL

-229 GAINDSLP
+229 GALQD
-237 ADQQITFVGW
+237 AGYAITFAGW
-247 MIRMVPYVIVMLLF
+247 MLRMVPYVIIMLVF
-261 AWLLLLKLYP
+261 AWVLLMKLYP
-271 FKAKKIELKIEGQ
+271 FKAKSIELKIEGQ

-308 GEKWFGVNSNVVAM
+308 GEQWFKINSNIVAM

-369 IENIPFASWN
+369 IKTIPFASWN
-379 ALVVMLA
+379 ALVVMLV

-395 NFISNSAAANLV
+395 NFISNSASANLV
-407 VPILIVVGKALSG
+407 VPILIVVGKALMG
-420 KSDPANLP
+420 NPH
-428 DGGADGGAVVADT
+428 
-441 LSKADTLI
+441 
-449 PAADSVVA
+449 
-457 SADSV
+457 
-462 AVVSDSLAVASDS
+462 
-475 LATAATSAQEAAAY
+475 
-489 FEALGGVPALIIG
+489 FESLGGVPAMIIG

-529 STKQMATVGII
+529 TTKQMATVGIVM
-540 IGVVGFILGYLMLI
+540 GLVGLVLGYLMLI
-554 FVGF
+554 FIGF

>member
-1 MSYFTFLGH
+1 MSYFNFLGH
-10 PMNLKRCL
+10 PMNYKRCL

-31 FVPTSFF
+31 LVPTSFF
-38 GVNPETGLPL
+38 GLNPETGLPI

-53 QRVIAIFV
+53 QRVIAIFA

-78 VVAIVSILLTTSN
+78 VVAIVAILLTTSN

-97 ISGEGVGQLTNYKDI
+97 MEKDNIGELTNYKTV

-143 AKVMLKPFGTNPKMV
+143 AKVMLKPFGTNPKKV

-194 KDGGGRIALAL
+194 KDGGGRISLAL
-205 AIPIAANIGG
+205 AIPIAANLGG

-229 GAINDSLP
+229 GALQE
-237 ADQQITFVGW
+237 ADYNITFVGW
-247 MIRMVPYVIVMLLF
+247 MIRMVPYVLVMLVF
-261 AWLLLLKLYP
+261 AWLLLMKLYP
-271 FKAKKIELKIEGQ
+271 FKAKSIELKIEGTPI
-284 EVKATPFQKYVV
+284 KTTPFQKYVV

-308 GEKWFGVNSNVVAM
+308 GESLFKVNSNIVAL

-331 GIMKAKH
+331 GILKSRD

-358 ALNQTGLASTL
+358 ALNQTGLASNL
-369 IENIPFASWN
+369 IQTIPFANWN
-379 ALVVMLA
+379 ALVVMLV

-395 NFISNSAAANLV
+395 NFISNSASANLV
-407 VPILIVVGKALSG
+407 VPILIVVGKAMSG
-420 KSDPANLP
+420 TPA
-428 DGGADGGAVVADT
+428 
-441 LSKADTLI
+441 
-449 PAADSVVA
+449 
-457 SADSV
+457 
-462 AVVSDSLAVASDS
+462 
-475 LATAATSAQEAAAY
+475 
-489 FEALGGVPALIIG
+489 FEALGGVPAMITG

-529 STKQMATVGII
+529 TTRQMATVGII
-540 IGVVGFILGYLMLI
+540 IGVVGLVLGYAMLI
-554 FVGF
+554 FIGF

>member
-1 MSYFTFLGH
+1 
-10 PMNLKRCL
+10 MNLKRCL

-31 FVPTSFF
+31 LVPTSFY
-38 GVNPETGLPL
+38 GVNPETLEPI

-78 VVAIVSILLTTSN
+78 VVAIVAILLTTSN

-97 ISGEGVGQLTNYKDI
+97 MMKENVGEMTNYKSI

-143 AKVMLKPFGTNPKMV
+143 AKVMLKPFGNKPKTV

-183 TFLTPVLATLP
+183 TFLTPVLLTLP
-194 KDGGGRIALAL
+194 ADGGGRISFAL
-205 AIPIAANIGG
+205 AIPIAANLGG
-215 MGTPIGTPPNAIAL
+215 IGTPIGTPPNAIAL
-229 GAINDSLP
+229 GALQEAGFN
-237 ADQQITFVGW
+237 ITFVGW
-247 MIRMVPYVIVMLLF
+247 MIRMVPYVIVMLLI
-261 AWLLLLKLYP
+261 AWFLLTKMFP
-271 FKAKKIELKIEGQ
+271 FKAKTIELKIEGAP
-284 EVKATPFQKYVV
+284 VKVTPFQKYVV

-308 GEKWFGVNSNVVAM
+308 FEGVIGVNSNIVAM

-331 GIMKAKH
+331 GILKSRD

-358 ALNQTGLASTL
+358 ALNQTGLATTL
-369 IENIPFASWN
+369 INTIPFASWN
-379 ALVVMLA
+379 ALVVMLV

-407 VPILIVVGKALSG
+407 VPILIVVGKAMAG
-420 KSDPANLP
+420 NP
-428 DGGADGGAVVADT
+428 G
-441 LSKADTLI
+441 
-449 PAADSVVA
+449 
-457 SADSV
+457 
-462 AVVSDSLAVASDS
+462 
-475 LATAATSAQEAAAY
+475 
-489 FEALGGVPALIIG
+489 FESLGGIPSMIAGI
-502 VAICASLAMCLPVS
+502 AICASVAMCLPVS

-522 AHSTGMI
+522 AASTGMI

-540 IGVVGFILGYLMLI
+540 LGVVGITLGYLMLI
-554 FVGF
+554 FIGF

>member
-1 MSYFTFLGH
+1 MAYFSFLGH
-10 PMNLKRCL
+10 PMNVKRCL

-24 VFTFFLA
+24 IFTFFLA
-31 FVPTSFF
+31 LVPTSFF
-38 GVNPETGLPL
+38 GVNPDTGLPI

-97 ISGEGVGQLTNYKDI
+97 IAKENIGALTNYKDI

-143 AKVMLKPFGTNPKMV
+143 AKVMLKPFGTNPKTV
-158 LLGVLLVIGV
+158 LLGVLLVIGI

-194 KDGGGRIALAL
+194 KDGGGRISLAL

-229 GAINDSLP
+229 GALQE
-237 ADQQITFVGW
+237 AGYAITFAGW
-247 MIRMVPYVIVMLLF
+247 MLRMVPYVVLMLVI
-261 AWLLLLKLYP
+261 AWVLLMKLYP
-271 FKAKKIELKIEGQ
+271 FKAKSIELKIEGQ

-308 GEKWFGVNSNVVAM
+308 GEQWFKINSNIVAM

-331 GIMKAKH
+331 GIMKARH

-369 IENIPFASWN
+369 IKTIPFASWN
-379 ALVVMLA
+379 ALVVMLV

-395 NFISNSAAANLV
+395 NFISNSASANLV
-407 VPILIVVGKALSG
+407 VPILIVVGKAMAG
-420 KSDPANLP
+420 NPN
-428 DGGADGGAVVADT
+428 
-441 LSKADTLI
+441 
-449 PAADSVVA
+449 
-457 SADSV
+457 
-462 AVVSDSLAVASDS
+462 
-475 LATAATSAQEAAAY
+475 
-489 FEALGGVPALIIG
+489 FESLGGVPAMIIG

-529 STKQMATVGII
+529 TTKQMAVVGII
-540 IGVVGFILGYLMLI
+540 MGAVGLVLGYLMLI
-554 FVGF
+554 FIGF

>member
-1 MSYFTFLGH
+1 MSYFHFLGH

-24 VFTFFLA
+24 VITFFLA
-31 FVPTSFF
+31 LVPTSFF
-38 GVNPETGLPL
+38 GVDPVTNAPL

-61 FTAMMWIL
+61 FTALMWIL

-78 VVAIVSILLTTSN
+78 VVAIVAILLTTSN
-91 KGLGFL
+91 KGIGFL
-97 ISGEGVGQLTNYKDI
+97 ITKENVGALTNYKDV

-143 AKVMLKPFGTNPKMV
+143 ARIMLKPFGTNPKTV
-158 LLGVLLVIGV
+158 LLGVLLVIGT

-194 KDGGGRIALAL
+194 KDGGGRISLAL
-205 AIPIAANIGG
+205 AIPIAANLGG

-229 GAINDSLP
+229 GALQEAGYN
-237 ADQQITFVGW
+237 ITFLGW
-247 MIRMVPYVIVMLLF
+247 ALRMVPYVLVMLVF
-261 AWLLLLKLYP
+261 AWVLLMKLFP
-271 FKAKKIELKIEGQ
+271 FKAKSIELKIEG
-284 EVKATPFQKYVV
+284 EPVKVTPFQKYVV
-296 WVTFALTIILWV
+296 WVTFALTIILWM
-308 GEKWFGVNSNVVAM
+308 GEQWIGINSNIVAM

-331 GIMKAKH
+331 GILKARH
-338 LEHINWAVLWM
+338 LEQINWAVLWM

-358 ALNQTGLASTL
+358 ALNQTGLATRL
-369 IENIPFASWN
+369 IEIIPFASWN
-379 ALVVMLA
+379 ALVVMLV

-407 VPILIVVGKALSG
+407 VPILIVVGKAMAG
-420 KSDPANLP
+420 NPAF
-428 DGGADGGAVVADT
+428 
-441 LSKADTLI
+441 
-449 PAADSVVA
+449 DSM
-457 SADSV
+457 
-462 AVVSDSLAVASDS
+462 
-475 LATAATSAQEAAAY
+475 
-489 FEALGGVPALIIG
+489 GGVPAMIVGI
-502 VAICASLAMCLPVS
+502 AISASLAMCLPVS

-522 AHSTGMI
+522 AASTGMI
-529 STKQMATVGII
+529 STKQMATVGVI
-540 IGVVGFILGYLMLI
+540 IGVVGFALGYAMLI
-554 FVGF
+554 FIGF

>member
-1 MSYFTFLGH
+1 MAYFSFLGH
-10 PMNLKRCL
+10 PMNVKRCL

-24 VFTFFLA
+24 IFTFFLA
-31 FVPTSFF
+31 LVPTSFF
-38 GVNPETGLPL
+38 GVNPDTGLPI

-97 ISGEGVGQLTNYKDI
+97 IAKENVGALTNYKDI

-143 AKVMLKPFGTNPKMV
+143 AKVMLKPFGTNPKSV
-158 LLGVLLVIGV
+158 LLGVLLVIGI

-194 KDGGGRIALAL
+194 KDGGGRISLAL

-229 GAINDSLP
+229 GALQDAGYN
-237 ADQQITFVGW
+237 ITFAGW
-247 MIRMVPYVIVMLLF
+247 MLRMVPYVLVMLII
-261 AWLLLLKLYP
+261 AWVLLMKIYP
-271 FKAKKIELKIEGQ
+271 FKAKSIELKIEGQ

-296 WVTFALTIILWV
+296 WVTFALTIILWI
-308 GEKWFGVNSNVVAM
+308 GEQWFKINSNIVAM

-358 ALNQTGLASTL
+358 ALNQTGLATTL
-369 IENIPFASWN
+369 ISTIPFASWN
-379 ALVVMLA
+379 ALVVMLV

-395 NFISNSAAANLV
+395 NFISNSASANLV
-407 VPILIVVGKALSG
+407 VPILIVVGKAMSG
-420 KSDPANLP
+420 NP
-428 DGGADGGAVVADT
+428 G
-441 LSKADTLI
+441 
-449 PAADSVVA
+449 
-457 SADSV
+457 
-462 AVVSDSLAVASDS
+462 
-475 LATAATSAQEAAAY
+475 
-489 FEALGGVPALIIG
+489 FEALGGVPAMIVG
-502 VAICASLAMCLPVS
+502 VAICASVAMCLPVS

-529 STKQMATVGII
+529 TTRQMATVGII
-540 IGVVGFILGYLMLI
+540 MGAIGLVLGYLMLI
-554 FVGF
+554 FIGF

>member
-10 PMNLKRCL
+10 PMNYKRCL

-31 FVPTSFF
+31 LVPSSFY
-38 GVNPETGLPL
+38 GINPETGLPI

-97 ISGEGVGQLTNYKDI
+97 IAKENVGALTNYKDV

-143 AKVMLKPFGTNPKMV
+143 AKVMLRPFGTNPKTV
-158 LLGVLLVIGV
+158 LLGVLLVIGI

-194 KDGGGRIALAL
+194 KDGGGRISLAL

-229 GAINDSLP
+229 GALQE
-237 ADQQITFVGW
+237 AGYAITFAGW
-247 MIRMVPYVIVMLLF
+247 MLRMVPFVILMLVI
-261 AWLLLLKLYP
+261 AWVLLMKLYP
-271 FKAKKIELKIEGQ
+271 FKAKSIELKIEG
-284 EVKATPFQKYVV
+284 EPIKTTPFQKYVV

-308 GEKWFGVNSNVVAM
+308 GESIFKINSNIVAM

-369 IENIPFASWN
+369 IKTIPFASWN
-379 ALVVMLA
+379 SLVVMLV

-395 NFISNSAAANLV
+395 NFISNSASANLV
-407 VPILIVVGKALSG
+407 VPILIVVGKAMVGNPS
-420 KSDPANLP
+420 
-428 DGGADGGAVVADT
+428 
-441 LSKADTLI
+441 
-449 PAADSVVA
+449 
-457 SADSV
+457 
-462 AVVSDSLAVASDS
+462 
-475 LATAATSAQEAAAY
+475 
-489 FEALGGVPALIIG
+489 FEALGGVPAMIIG

-529 STKQMATVGII
+529 TTKQMATVGIVLGA
-540 IGVVGFILGYLMLI
+540 IGLVLGYLMLI
-554 FVGF
+554 FIGF

>member
-1 MSYFTFLGH
+1 
-10 PMNLKRCL
+10 MNLKRCL

-31 FVPTSFF
+31 LVPTSFY
-38 GVNPETGLPL
+38 GINSETGLPI

-78 VVAIVSILLTTSN
+78 VVAIVAILLTTSN

-97 ISGEGVGQLTNYKDI
+97 MSRDNLGEMTNYKSI

-143 AKVMLKPFGTNPKMV
+143 ARVMLKPFGNKPKNV
-158 LLGVLLVIGV
+158 LLGVLLVIGI

-183 TFLTPVLATLP
+183 TFLAPVLMTLP
-194 KDGGGRIALAL
+194 SDGGGRISFAL
-205 AIPIAANIGG
+205 AIPIAANLGG

-229 GAINDSLP
+229 GALQDAGYN
-237 ADQQITFVGW
+237 ITFVGW
-247 MIRMVPYVIVMLLF
+247 MIRMLPFVIVMLVF
-261 AWLLLLKLYP
+261 AWFLLMKMFP
-271 FKAKKIELKIEGQ
+271 FKAKTIELKIEAAP
-284 EVKATPFQKYVV
+284 VKVTPFQKYVV
-296 WVTFALTIILWV
+296 WITFALTIILWI
-308 GEKWFGVNSNVVAM
+308 GESVFGVNSNIVAM

-331 GIMKAKH
+331 GILKSRD
-338 LEHINWAVLWM
+338 LESINWAVLWM

-358 ALNQTGLASTL
+358 ALNQTGLATTL
-369 IENIPFASWN
+369 INTIPFASWN
-379 ALVVMLA
+379 AIVVMLV

-407 VPILIVVGKALSG
+407 VPILVVVGKAMSG
-420 KSDPANLP
+420 NPA
-428 DGGADGGAVVADT
+428 
-441 LSKADTLI
+441 
-449 PAADSVVA
+449 
-457 SADSV
+457 
-462 AVVSDSLAVASDS
+462 
-475 LATAATSAQEAAAY
+475 
-489 FEALGGVPALIIG
+489 FESLGGVPAMIIG
-502 VAICASLAMCLPVS
+502 IAICASIAMCLPVS

-522 AHSTGMI
+522 AASTGMI
-529 STKQMATVGII
+529 TTKQMATVGII
-540 IGVVGFILGYLMLI
+540 IGVVGFVLGYLMLVFI
-554 FVGF
+554 GF

>member
-1 MSYFTFLGH
+1 MSYFSFLGH

-24 VFTFFLA
+24 IFTFFLA
-31 FVPTSFF
+31 LVPTSFF
-38 GVNPETGLPL
+38 GVNPDTGLPI

-97 ISGEGVGQLTNYKDI
+97 IAKENIGALTNYKDV

-143 AKVMLKPFGTNPKMV
+143 AKVMLKPFGTNPKTV
-158 LLGVLLVIGV
+158 LLGVLLVIGI

-194 KDGGGRIALAL
+194 KDGGGRISLAL

-229 GAINDSLP
+229 GALQD
-237 ADQQITFVGW
+237 AGYAITFAGW
-247 MIRMVPYVIVMLLF
+247 MFRMVPYVIIMLVI
-261 AWLLLLKLYP
+261 AWVLLMKLYP
-271 FKAKKIELKIEGQ
+271 FKAKSIELKIEGQ

-308 GEKWFGVNSNVVAM
+308 GEQWFKINSNIVAM

-369 IENIPFASWN
+369 IKTIPFASWN
-379 ALVVMLA
+379 ALVVMLV

-395 NFISNSAAANLV
+395 NFISNSASANLV
-407 VPILIVVGKALSG
+407 VPILIVVGKALMG
-420 KSDPANLP
+420 NPH
-428 DGGADGGAVVADT
+428 
-441 LSKADTLI
+441 
-449 PAADSVVA
+449 
-457 SADSV
+457 
-462 AVVSDSLAVASDS
+462 
-475 LATAATSAQEAAAY
+475 
-489 FEALGGVPALIIG
+489 FESLGGVPAMIIG

-529 STKQMATVGII
+529 TTKQMATVGIVM
-540 IGVVGFILGYLMLI
+540 GVVGLVLGYLMLI
-554 FVGF
+554 FIGF

>member
-31 FVPTSFF
+31 LVPTSFY
-38 GVNPETGLPL
+38 GINPETGLPI

-78 VVAIVSILLTTSN
+78 VVAIVAILLTTSN

-97 ISGEGVGQLTNYKDI
+97 MNVDNVGELTNYKSV

-143 AKVMLKPFGTNPKMV
+143 AKVMLKPFGTNPKTV
-158 LLGVLLVIGV
+158 LLGVLLVIGI

-194 KDGGGRIALAL
+194 KDGGGRISLAL

-229 GAINDSLP
+229 GALQD
-237 ADQQITFVGW
+237 AGYEITFVGW
-247 MIRMVPYVIVMLLF
+247 MLRMVPYVIVMLLI
-261 AWLLLLKLYP
+261 AWFLLMKLYP
-271 FKAKKIELKIEGQ
+271 FKAKKIELKIEGAPT
-284 EVKATPFQKYVV
+284 KTTPFQKYVV

-308 GEKWFGVNSNVVAM
+308 GESLFKVNSNIVAM

-331 GIMKAKH
+331 GILKARD

-358 ALNQTGLASTL
+358 ALNQTGLATTL
-369 IENIPFASWN
+369 INTIPFASWN
-379 ALVVMLA
+379 ALVVMLV

-395 NFISNSAAANLV
+395 NFISNSASANLV
-407 VPILIVVGKALSG
+407 VPILIVVGKAMAGNS
-420 KSDPANLP
+420 S
-428 DGGADGGAVVADT
+428 
-441 LSKADTLI
+441 
-449 PAADSVVA
+449 
-457 SADSV
+457 
-462 AVVSDSLAVASDS
+462 
-475 LATAATSAQEAAAY
+475 
-489 FEALGGVPALIIG
+489 FEALGGVPAMIAG

-529 STKQMATVGII
+529 TTKQMATVGII
-540 IGVVGFILGYLMLI
+540 IGAVGFVLGYLMLI

>member
-1 MSYFTFLGH
+1 
-10 PMNLKRCL
+10 MNLKRCL

-31 FVPTSFF
+31 LVPTSFY
-38 GVNPETGLPL
+38 GVNPETLEPI

-78 VVAIVSILLTTSN
+78 VVAIVAILLTTSN

-97 ISGEGVGQLTNYKDI
+97 MMKENIGEMTNYKSV

-143 AKVMLKPFGTNPKMV
+143 AKIMLKPFGNKPKTV
-158 LLGVLLVIGV
+158 LLGVLLVIGI

-183 TFLTPVLATLP
+183 TFLTPVLMTLP
-194 KDGGGRIALAL
+194 ADGGGRISFAL
-205 AIPIAANIGG
+205 AIPIAANLGG
-215 MGTPIGTPPNAIAL
+215 IGTPIGTPPNAIAL
-229 GAINDSLP
+229 GALQEAGFN
-237 ADQQITFVGW
+237 ITFVGW
-247 MIRMVPYVIVMLLF
+247 MIRMVPYVIVMLLI
-261 AWLLLLKLYP
+261 AWFLLTKMFP
-271 FKAKKIELKIEGQ
+271 FKAKTIELKIEGAP
-284 EVKATPFQKYVV
+284 VKVTPFQKYVV

-308 GEKWFGVNSNVVAM
+308 FEGVIGVNSNIVAM

-331 GIMKAKH
+331 GILKARD

-358 ALNQTGLASTL
+358 ALNQTGLATTL
-369 IENIPFASWN
+369 INTIPFASWN
-379 ALVVMLA
+379 ALVVMIV

-407 VPILIVVGKALSG
+407 VPILIVVGKAMAGNS
-420 KSDPANLP
+420 SFDAM
-428 DGGADGGAVVADT
+428 GG
-441 LSKADTLI
+441 I
-449 PAADSVVA
+449 PSMIA
-457 SADSV
+457 
-462 AVVSDSLAVASDS
+462 
-475 LATAATSAQEAAAY
+475 
-489 FEALGGVPALIIG
+489 GI
-502 VAICASLAMCLPVS
+502 AICASVAMCLPVS

-522 AHSTGMI
+522 AASTGMI
-529 STKQMATVGII
+529 TTKQMATVGII
-540 IGVVGFILGYLMLI
+540 IGVVGFVLGYLMLI
-554 FVGF
+554 FIGF

>member
-1 MSYFTFLGH
+1 MSYFSFLGH
-10 PMNLKRCL
+10 PMNVKRCV
-18 SFLVVC
+18 SFLIVC

-31 FVPTSFF
+31 LVPTSFF
-38 GVNPETGLPL
+38 GTDPLTGANL

-97 ISGEGVGQLTNYKDI
+97 ITKENVGALTNYKDV

-143 AKVMLKPFGTNPKMV
+143 AKIMLKPFGKNPKTV
-158 LLGVLLVIGV
+158 LLGVLLVIGF

-205 AIPIAANIGG
+205 AIPIAANLGG

-229 GAINDSLP
+229 GALQEAGYN
-237 ADQQITFVGW
+237 ITFAGW
-247 MIRMVPYVIVMLLF
+247 MLRMVPFVIVMLLF
-261 AWLLLLKLYP
+261 AWALLMKMFP
-271 FKAKKIELKIEGQ
+271 FKAKTIELKIEGAP
-284 EVKATPFQKYVV
+284 VKVTPFQKYVV

-308 GEKWFGVNSNVVAM
+308 GESIFKVNSNIVAM

-331 GIMKAKH
+331 GILKARH

-358 ALNQTGLASTL
+358 ALNQTGLATRL
-369 IENIPFASWN
+369 IQIIPFASWN
-379 ALVVMLA
+379 ALIVMIV
-386 GGFICYFLS
+386 GGLICYFLS
-395 NFISNSAAANLV
+395 NFISNSASANLV
-407 VPILIVVGKALSG
+407 VPILVVVG
-420 KSDPANLP
+420 
-428 DGGADGGAVVADT
+428 
-441 LSKADTLI
+441 
-449 PAADSVVA
+449 
-457 SADSV
+457 
-462 AVVSDSLAVASDS
+462 
-475 LATAATSAQEAAAY
+475 TAMKDNPGFIS
-489 FEALGGVPALIIG
+489 LGGVPAMIVGI
-502 VAICASLAMCLPVS
+502 AIAASMAMCLPVS

-529 STKQMATVGII
+529 TTKQMATVGII
-540 IGVVGFILGYLMLI
+540 IGVVGLTLGYLMLI
-554 FVGF
+554 FIGF